1 MTFRVTLGCD
11 PGNSGAIAVI
21 ADGQPTS
28 FIDIPTKPRKTS
40 GFQVDCLDLAARIR
54 GLMQMHPGAHFIAV
68 VEEVNAMPSAGG
80 ADGEPRRRMGSSTS
94 FKFGQSYGALQGVL
108 GGLGVEIIDA
118 FPASW
123 KRHYG
128 LKGQKK
134 GGKKDD
140 SRLLALEKFPGL
152 AKSLARKKDSGRAD
166 ALLIALWAQE
176 TEQVAA

>member
-21 ADGQPTS
+21 ADGEPVS
-28 FIDIPTKPRKTS
+28 FIDIPSKPRKTS
-40 GFQVDCLDLAARIR
+40 GFQVDCPELAARIR
-54 GLMQMHPGAHFIAV
+54 GVMQLHSGAHFTAV

-80 ADGEPRRRMGSSTS
+80 ENGEPRRRMGSSTS

-108 GGLGVEIIDA
+108 GALGVETIDA

-123 KRHYG
+123 KRHHG
-128 LKGQKK
+128 LHGQKK
-134 GGKKDD
+134 GGQKDD
-140 SRLLALEKFPGL
+140 SRLLAIERFPNL
-152 AKSLARKKDSGRAD
+152 ALLLARKKDAGRAD
-166 ALLIALWAQE
+166 ALLIGLWAQE